1 MDSILIKIQ
10 KLLSLASS
18 ANEYEAQRA
27 NEKVQE
33 LLLAHNLSIADLPKS
48 QSDVE
53 QTEVLAGTKTVK
65 WKKDLLTAVAVF
77 YDCQTL
83 TTSKHKSVVTSI
95 IGSPANSAVVALMF
109 DYFVKAIDRVVV
121 EEKRLG
127 RLPSGVPTF
136 RHGVALRISAKLCDR
151 KASIARDGFTN
162 ESGNVSALVV
172 QSQSA
177 QAREQ
182 TEAWFTENC
191 PDATSRRTRI
201 KASGALNSG
210 YRAGDRVGVDT
221 QLNPVTQR
229 QLAGAAK

>member
-33 LLLAHNLSIADLPKS
+33 LLLAHNLSIADLPKAATG
-48 QSDVE
+48 VE

-65 WKKDLLTAVAVF
+65 WKADLLTAVAVF

-83 TTSKHKSVVTSI
+83 TTSRHKSVVTSI

-109 DYFVKAIDRVVV
+109 DYFVKAIDRVVL
-121 EEKRLG
+121 EEKRLH
-127 RLPSGVPTF
+127 RLPSGVLTF
-136 RHGVALRISAKLCDR
+136 RHGVALRISAKLSDR

-177 QAREQ
+177 QARAEI
-182 TEAWFTENC
+182 EEWFAENC
-191 PDATSRRTRI
+191 PDAKTRKNKI
-201 KASGALNSG
+201 QDSEALNSG

-229 QLAGAAK
+229 QLAGAVK